1 MLTMLWTNS
10 LHPVLRYYSVPPDGF
25 IKLKKPTKTLH
36 IPEDFI
42 VEWEDRK
49 TECPEVR
56 HDSVFVRLRS
66 RASNERGVNSAWSV
80 ERMKL
85 ATRTCTYSLSP

>member
-1 MLTMLWTNS
+1 MRVPTNS

-49 TECPEVR
+49 TECPEV
-56 HDSVFVRLRS
+56 S
-66 RASNERGVNSAWSV
+66 
-80 ERMKL
+80 M
-85 ATRTCTYSLSP
+85 T

>member
-1 MLTMLWTNS
+1 MTNS

-49 TECPEVR
+49 TECPEVSMTWFRSRHNEIPTR
-56 HDSVFVRLRS
+56 HDNES
-66 RASNERGVNSAWSV
+66 RE
-80 ERMKL
+80 E
-85 ATRTCTYSLSP
+85 

>member
-1 MLTMLWTNS
+1 M
-10 LHPVLRYYSVPPDGF
+10 PPDGF

-66 RASNERGVNSAWSV
+66 RASNGARSELCLVCRAYEAS
-80 ERMKL
+80 
-85 ATRTCTYSLSP
+85 YSYMYVLL

>member
-1 MLTMLWTNS
+1 MTNS

-49 TECPEVR
+49 QFVDAAALRKQEEEQWVR
-56 HDSVFVRLRS
+56 KHDW
-66 RASNERGVNSAWSV
+66 EGW
-80 ERMKL
+80 
-85 ATRTCTYSLSP
+85 